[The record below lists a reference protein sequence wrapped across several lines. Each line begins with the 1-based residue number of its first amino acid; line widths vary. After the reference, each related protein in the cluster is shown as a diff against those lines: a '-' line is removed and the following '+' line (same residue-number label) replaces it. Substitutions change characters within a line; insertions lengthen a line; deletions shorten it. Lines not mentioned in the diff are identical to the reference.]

1 MLYTTSKNASYEK
14 FKPKVDLIYSRNT
27 YTYIIHIVV
36 IDYRLRLHTCNK
48 FISFLFLFSFSFLY
62 LSYIFWNICN

>member
-14 FKPKVDLIYSRNT
+14 FKPKVDLIYV
-27 YTYIIHIVV
+27 HIVV
-36 IDYRLRLHTCNK
+36 IDYKLRLHKCNK